1 MTEPLAELGPGMPFP
16 HGPAIGLGFLLG
28 MLARVGML
36 RSDYRQYPTYPHG
49 YASHLFLGGI
59 AALVGAVA
67 VPALLEKEW
76 TAVTFLV
83 LVAQQFRG
91 IRDMERKSL
100 KALEDSE
107 LVPRGAD
114 YIEDMAKTFETRY
127 YVVIFVSTVTSIGVE
142 AVSVPGGLFLG
153 ALAFGFSALLIR
165 KRRIGDIVEVKA
177 ASPSFRGPDLYVGD
191 IFIMNVGLEE
201 SRRAIEEKGLGA
213 ILIPRDEDARD
224 TLGSPGQRQA
234 IIHDV
239 QAILGIRKDL
249 DTPEFSPVIRR
260 DLETGRAGLYFMP
273 MEKDEEPMLAVI
285 KRVPVLESAE
295 GRGSKAL
302 AGRYAMD

>member
-1 MTEPLAELGPGMPFP
+1 MIELSRQLTSGMPFP
-16 HGPAIGLGFLLG
+16 HGPAIGFGFLLG

-100 KALEDSE
+100 KALEDNE

-142 AVSVPGGLFLG
+142 AISVPGGLFLG
-153 ALAFGFSALLIR
+153 ALAFGFSALLVR
-165 KRRIGDIVEVKA
+165 KRLVGDIVEVKA
-177 ASPSFRGPDLYVGD
+177 ASPNFRGPDLYVGD

-249 DTPEFSPVIRR
+249 DTPEFSPIIRR
-260 DLETGRAGLYFMP
+260 DLETGRAGLFFMP

-285 KRVPVLESAE
+285 KRVPVLESAR

-302 AGRYAMD
+302 AGRYAVD

>member
-1 MTEPLAELGPGMPFP
+1 LTGLAMPPGSNGSFP
-16 HGPAIGLGFLLG
+16 HASAVGLGFLLG
-28 MLARVGML
+28 MLARVAML

-67 VPALLEKEW
+67 IPALLEREW

-100 KALEDSE
+100 KALEDNE

-114 YIEDMAKTFETRY
+114 YIEDMAKTFESRY
-127 YVVIFVSTVTSIGVE
+127 YAVIFVSTVTSAGVE
-142 AVSVPGGLFLG
+142 GVSVPGGLLLG
-153 ALAFGFSALLIR
+153 ALAFGFSALLMR
-165 KRRIGDIVEVKA
+165 KRRIGDIIEVK
-177 ASPSFRGPDLYVGD
+177 SGTPSFRGPELYVGD

-201 SRRAIEEKGLGA
+201 SRRTIEEKGLGA

-234 IIHDV
+234 IVHDV
-239 QAILGIRKDL
+239 QAILGVSKEP
-249 DTPEFSPVIRR
+249 DTPEFSPVIKR
-260 DLETGRAGLYFMP
+260 DLETGRAGLFFVP
-273 MEKDEEPMLAVI
+273 MEKDEEPMLSVI
-285 KRVPVLESAE
+285 RRVPVLESARR
-295 GRGSKAL
+295 RGSRAL
-302 AGRYAMD
+302 AGRYAAD